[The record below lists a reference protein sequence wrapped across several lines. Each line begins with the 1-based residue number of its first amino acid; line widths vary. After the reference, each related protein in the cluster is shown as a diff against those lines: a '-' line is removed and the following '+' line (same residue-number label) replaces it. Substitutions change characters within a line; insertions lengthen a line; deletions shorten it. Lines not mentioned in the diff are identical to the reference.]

1 VLTTAPLVVKISL
14 EISAKLA
21 ARKYVTLP
29 FWRCFFMSN
38 LRHRILPILA
48 AAQTPLKP
56 LVSLTLIL
64 RRWILAV
71 LAAAQI

>member
-1 VLTTAPLVVKISL
+1 
-14 EISAKLA
+14 
-21 ARKYVTLP
+21 
-29 FWRCFFMSN
+29 MSN